1 MSGRLFIYLMQSNL
15 LSKFNVILPY
25 IAHGSL
31 LINDAGGHKRFKQQI
46 KTRETSLPCRRMF
59 LE

>member
-1 MSGRLFIYLMQSNL
+1 MMQRNL

-25 IAHGSL
+25 IAHRSL